1 LNNFPFNHFFFV
13 RTKNFETGDDYK
25 KTWKANEDGKVNANG
40 PRRIIDQSA
49 GGAANG
55 FVNR

>member
-1 LNNFPFNHFFFV
+1 MKYVNFL
-13 RTKNFETGDDYK
+13 RSKNFEKDDDYK

-49 GGAANG
+49 GGPATG
-55 FVNR
+55 FVKR